1 MEWALVAHVDDAGAD
16 LDARRPGARYREQRH
31 GRGRLA
37 GDVVDASV
45 GAVDADLVRPDRAT
59 AISTASLE
67 RPAGVGIA
75 GAATVSV
82 VTEAEESE
90 SFMQSSTIRLTG
102 SFRTSTR

>member
-1 MEWALVAHVDDAGAD
+1 MLQPLHALPLVDDAGAD

-59 AISTASLE
+59 AISTASLSA
-67 RPAGVGIA
+67 RPA
-75 GAATVSV
+75 S
-82 VTEAEESE
+82 
-90 SFMQSSTIRLTG
+90 G
-102 SFRTSTR
+102 SPGPRPCP